1 MKTGRSEKL
10 DRAGP
15 VRYRSAGPV
24 PSLIGT
30 CSIVFEIVSE
40 SAISIFFGIGIGIG
54 IADSDSDPESPT
66 AWLKSNYKY
75 SHGPLNWMCLMLK
88 RASSVFFRCLS
99 NHCLYT
105 FLNAWFN
112 WLLKVKEKQYIVFHE
127 NASDSKFFASM
138 NRNRIGL
145 GSIIF
150 GIVSESAVSIIFGIG
165 IGIGIAD
172 SDPESP
178 IPSQYTF

>member
-1 MKTGRSEKL
+1 MGKVSFFW
-10 DRAGP
+10 
-15 VRYRSAGPV
+15 YRNR
-24 PSLIGT
+24 IGT
-30 CSIVFEIVSE
+30 GSIIFGIVSE

-54 IADSDSDPESPT
+54 IGDSDADSDSDPESPT

-75 SHGPLNWMCLMLK
+75 SHGPLNLMYLMLK

-99 NHCLYT
+99 NHCLYK

-127 NASDSKFFASM
+127 NASDSKLFASM
-138 NRNRIGL
+138 NQNC
-145 GSIIF
+145 
-150 GIVSESAVSIIFGIG
+150 IG
-165 IGIGIAD
+165 IGIGDSDSHSD

-178 IPSQYTF
+178 IPNMDTQNNV